1 MNVPPTLRKLT
12 ADLLT
17 TYFRFV
23 LMAAAALVAVLGYW
37 LLIKPQFESVRLV
50 GILALQNENERLRD
64 RQAYLDR
71 LTAMVDRYRQV
82 KAAQAI
88 QSQRMLP
95 LEPDQGNLFLTI
107 QALARQVQMQL
118 DSVSVTKG
126 SSLVASQT
134 AAAAG
139 ARRSPTA
146 DASAPVTTSSG
157 TVQIQNVS
165 FSLSGPFTYES
176 FKQLLRAIERSVR
189 VFDLESITFKPVTDA
204 AGQGAEQA
212 SGTTTYSLSVKAYYL
227 DTGAAS

>member
-1 MNVPPTLRKLT
+1 M
-12 ADLLT
+12 
-17 TYFRFV
+17 
-23 LMAAAALVAVLGYW
+23 
-37 LLIKPQFESVRLV
+37 
-50 GILALQNENERLRD
+50 
-64 RQAYLDR
+64 
-71 LTAMVDRYRQV
+71 
-82 KAAQAI
+82 
-88 QSQRMLP
+88 
-95 LEPDQGNLFLTI
+95 
-107 QALARQVQMQL
+107 
-118 DSVSVTKG
+118 
-126 SSLVASQT
+126 ASQT

-146 DASAPVTTSSG
+146 DASTPVTTSSG

-204 AGQGAEQA
+204 AGQSAEQA